1 MALTILS
8 VSSMKMA
15 TASGTDL
22 LSALGLP
29 KDCNALIFEKEGGE
43 VKTRFEVYCAT
54 AEELLFRC

>member
-1 MALTILS
+1 
-8 VSSMKMA
+8 MKMA